1 MIAPILRFPRHVRMA
16 TLGGVGVRLES
27 GKRHTLL
34 RGSLAERL
42 APLLRRGATRAAL
55 REALAPSFSTAAV
68 DLALDQLLTA
78 RLVVERTAGRD
89 DHDSGLWEL
98 AGLDPEAVGDAMR
111 SRPVRL
117 MSVGDPGPGT
127 AALAEAAREQGLLI
141 GTDGGQ
147 EALRVVTVDDFLDP
161 RLTPLHAEAL
171 EGPTPWMVAR
181 LTGASAWI
189 SPVMEAGR
197 DGCWLCLTQR
207 LRSHRET
214 DPLLA
219 GGATEQC
226 PVRGRDIGS
235 ATATGLAAR
244 LAVLRAAR
252 WIAGLREPAPTLLSF
267 DALTLETG
275 SHHVIRR
282 PQCPGCG
289 DPSMMAAQAHRPLE
303 LRSRTAAPDTDGGYR
318 AGGPDRL
325 LRTYGHLISPVTG
338 VVTRLDRMD
347 TRSDLLHVYT
357 AGHNF
362 ATSRPRE
369 TDSVRR
375 VLRTES
381 AGKGMTDVQ
390 ARAGALGEAVERYSG
405 VWQGDEAYVTAS
417 ARSLG
422 DDAVA
427 LDTLQ
432 HFSAR
437 QFREREHWRRQGNGF
452 TWVPDPLD
460 ETREISW
467 TPVWSLTENRH
478 KYVPSSYLYYRFPTP
493 PGPVHAVAHSNGNAA
508 GSSPEDAVLQG
519 FFELVERDSVALW
532 WYNRVRRPAVRLDDA
547 TLPYLARW
555 RDAYAARDREVWVL
569 DLTSDLGIPVAAAVS
584 RRVGGGSEDI
594 LFGFGAHVD
603 PSVAVSRAVT
613 EMNQFLAQLI
623 EFRSGPH
630 RAQGGPDAHWW
641 DTATLEN
648 QPYLAPDGWSDL
660 LTGPHRR
667 PTGETDLSA
676 ELERARGL
684 VEEKGME
691 MLVLD
696 QTRPDIALPVVKVMV
711 PGLRSFWPQF
721 APGRLYDVPVALGWV
736 TAKTPEAELNPVPM
750 FL

>member
-1 MIAPILRFPRHVRMA
+1 MA
-16 TLGGVGVRLES
+16 THSGTGVRLVSRE
-27 GKRHTLL
+27 RHTLL
-34 RGSLAERL
+34 RGPIGELL

-55 REALAPSFSTAAV
+55 REALAASFAAAAV
-68 DLALDQLLTA
+68 DRALDQLLA
-78 RLVVERTAGRD
+78 AGLVVERAAGRE

-111 SRPVRL
+111 SRVVRL
-117 MSVGDPGPGT
+117 IPVGDPGPGT
-127 AALAEAAREQGLLI
+127 AALTEAAREQGLLLDSDSD
-141 GTDGGQ
+141 TDGDSDRSGVV
-147 EALRVVTVDDFLDP
+147 ALRIVTVDDFLDP
-161 RLTPLHAEAL
+161 RLLPLHAQAL
-171 EGPTPWMVAR
+171 DDSTAWMVVRPA
-181 LTGASAWI
+181 GASAWI
-189 SPVMEAGR
+189 SPVMEADRGP
-197 DGCWLCLTQR
+197 CWLCLTQR
-207 LRSHRET
+207 LRSHRDT
-214 DPLLA
+214 DTLLA
-219 GGATEQC
+219 AGGTEQY
-226 PVRGRDIGS
+226 PVRGTDTGS
-235 ATATGLAAR
+235 ATATGVAAR

-252 WIAGLREPAPTLLSF
+252 WIAGLREPTPTLLSF

-275 SHHVIRR
+275 SHRVTRR

-289 DPSMMAAQAHRPLE
+289 DPGMVAAQAHRPLE
-303 LRSRTAAPDTDGGYR
+303 PRGRATAPDTDGGYR
-318 AGGPDRL
+318 ASGPDHL

-338 VVTRLDRMD
+338 VVTRLDRME
-347 TRSDLLHVYT
+347 THSDLLHVYT

-362 ATSRPRE
+362 ATSRPRGGE
-369 TDSVRR
+369 SVRR

-381 AGKGMTDVQ
+381 AGKGMTDAQ
-390 ARAGALGEAVERYSG
+390 ARASALGEAIERYCG
-405 VWQGDEAYVTAS
+405 VWQGDEARVTAS
-417 ARSLG
+417 LRALG
-422 DDAVA
+422 DDAVR

-437 QFREREHWRRQGNGF
+437 QFREREEWRRRGTGF

-478 KYVPSSYLYYRFPTP
+478 KYVPTSYLYYRFPAE

-508 GSSPEDAVLQG
+508 GASREDAILQG
-519 FFELVERDSVALW
+519 FLELVERDSVALW
-532 WYNRVRRPAVRLDDA
+532 WYNRVRRPGVRLDDTA
-547 TLPYLARW
+547 QPYLARW
-555 RDAYAARDREVWVL
+555 RDVYAARDREVWVL

-603 PSVAVSRAVT
+603 PAVAVSRALT

-630 RAQGGPDAHWW
+630 QAQGGPDAHWW
-641 DTATLEN
+641 RTATLEN
-648 QPYLAPDGWSDL
+648 QPHLAPDGWSDL

-667 PTGETDLSA
+667 PAGRHDLSA
-676 ELERARGL
+676 ELARARAL
-684 VEEKGME
+684 VGERGME
-691 MLVLD
+691 LLVLD

-721 APGRLYDVPVALGWV
+721 APGRLYDVPVSLGWV
-736 TAKTPEAELNPVPM
+736 TARTPESELNPVPM

>member
-1 MIAPILRFPRHVRMA
+1 MDAPILRFPRHVRMA
-16 TLGGVGVRLES
+16 TYSGTGVRLVSRE
-27 GKRHTLL
+27 RHTLL
-34 RGSLAERL
+34 RGSIGERL

-55 REALAPSFSTAAV
+55 HEALATSFSAAAV
-68 DLALDQLLTA
+68 DRALDQLLTA
-78 RLVVERTAGRD
+78 GLAVERVAGRE

-111 SRPVRL
+111 SQAVRL
-117 MSVGDPGPGT
+117 IPVGDPGPGT
-127 AALAEAAREQGLLI
+127 AALEEAAREQGLLI
-141 GTDGGQ
+141 GTGSGT

-161 RLTPLHAEAL
+161 RLTALHTEAL
-171 EGPTPWMVAR
+171 EDSTAWMVAR

-189 SPVMEAGR
+189 SPVMEANLT
-197 DGCWLCLTQR
+197 GCWLCLTQR

-214 DPLLA
+214 DSLRA
-219 GGATEQC
+219 AGATEQY
-226 PVRGRDIGS
+226 PVRGSDIGS

-244 LAVLRAAR
+244 LAVLRAAQ
-252 WIAGLREPAPTLLSF
+252 WIAGLRERTPTLLSF

-275 SHHVIRR
+275 SHHVTRR

-289 DPSMMAAQAHRPLE
+289 DPAMVAAQAHRPLE
-303 LRSRTAAPDTDGGYR
+303 LRGRATAPDTDGGYR
-318 AGGPDRL
+318 ASGPDHL
-325 LRTYGHLISPVTG
+325 LRAYGHLISPVTG
-338 VVTRLDRMD
+338 VVTGLSRME
-347 TRSDLLHVYT
+347 THSDLLHVYT

-362 ATSRPRE
+362 ATNRPRDAE
-369 TDSVRR
+369 FVRR

-390 ARAGALGEAVERYSG
+390 ARASALGEAVERYCG
-405 VWQGDEAYVTAS
+405 VWQGDEAHVTAS
-417 ARSLG
+417 TRSLG
-422 DDAVA
+422 DDAVR

-437 QFREREHWRRQGNGF
+437 QFREREDWRRQGTGF
-452 TWVPDPLD
+452 SWVPDPLD
-460 ETREISW
+460 ETREVSW

-478 KYVPSSYLYYRFPTP
+478 KYVPSSYLYYRFPAA
-493 PGPVHAVAHSNGNAA
+493 PGPVHAVAHSNGTAA
-508 GSSPEDAVLQG
+508 GASLEDAVLQG
-519 FFELVERDSVALW
+519 FLELVERDSVALW
-532 WYNRVRRPAVRLDDA
+532 WYNRVRRPAVRLDD
-547 TLPYLARW
+547 TTQPYLARW
-555 RDAYAARDREVWVL
+555 RDTYAARDREVWVL

-584 RRVGGGSEDI
+584 RRVKGGSEDI

-603 PSVAVSRAVT
+603 PAVAVSRALT

-630 RAQGGPDAHWW
+630 QAQGGPDAHWW
-641 DTATLEN
+641 HTATLEN

-667 PTGETDLSA
+667 PAGGHDLSA

-684 VEEKGME
+684 VEERGME

-696 QTRPDIALPVVKVMV
+696 QTRPDIALPVVRVMV

-721 APGRLYDVPVALGWV
+721 APGRLYDVPVSLGWV
-736 TAKTPEAELNPVPM
+736 TAETPEAGLNPVSM